1 MSSDRLHQRLLTRT
15 HYRLSISIKSNQ
27 GFKMTRAQ
35 MQASLFARTRLS
47 AAAFA
52 LSFGAVTAA
61 CVVGLATFAYCLD
74 PNLRPNG
81 FSMSVFSVLAF
92 GIVLLGLG
100 SYSANV
106 WRGRLNTSLQGA
118 WAAYC
123 ADTKWLTPA
132 GEAADFV
139 SSDPLGK
146 SINVRFAKGDVESW
160 SVGDLTPADG
170 RDMTSVNPRNRT
182 LSIVLTIAIVMV
194 LFGSLFVV
202 DAIPIALRP
211 AAHPV
216 GAFALA
222 AWLGL
227 SASAC
232 AYGIA
237 KFGNYEDSRSG
248 LLRRVSVCE
257 WKTLDGRVGKVRSAY
272 RQSGDSEYNTDYLTL
287 VFPDGTKKRFE
298 RPDLRPVA
306 QAQAA

>member
-1 MSSDRLHQRLLTRT
+1 
-15 HYRLSISIKSNQ
+15 
-27 GFKMTRAQ
+27 MTRAQ

-81 FSMSVFSVLAF
+81 FSTSVFSVLAF

-100 SYSANV
+100 AYSANV
-106 WRGRLNTSLQGA
+106 WKGRLHKSLLGA
-118 WAAYC
+118 WAAYY

-139 SSDPLGK
+139 SSDALGK
-146 SINVRFAKGDVESW
+146 SLTVRFAKGDVEGW

-170 RDMTSVNPRNRT
+170 RDMTSVNPRNRK
-182 LSIVLTIAIVMV
+182 LSNLLTMAVILGLV
-194 LFGSLFVV
+194 GSLFVV
-202 DAIPIALRP
+202 AAIPIALRP

-227 SASAC
+227 FASGC
-232 AYGIA
+232 AYLIG
-237 KFGNYEDSRSG
+237 KFGNYDDSYSN

-298 RPDLRPVA
+298 RPDLRPVEH
-306 QAQAA
+306 AQAA